1 MEKKDRLNKSTSDE
15 SNPSIISINVSS
27 SSLIGSRKRA
37 NNSQSLRV
45 TATHNNQEKRILGT
59 PNYMSPEVIEGK
71 DHSYP
76 VDYWSLGVIAYEI
89 IVGALPFS
97 GDTV

>member
-1 MEKKDRLNKSTSDE
+1 MAATMKKTQ
-15 SNPSIISINVSS
+15 
-27 SSLIGSRKRA
+27 A
-37 NNSQSLRV
+37 QF
-45 TATHNNQEKRILGT
+45 KRILGT

-71 DHSYP
+71 EHGYP

-97 GDTV
+97 GDTVD